1 MVEYLDSG
9 KKRVVVKEGTVN
21 ITDEVFINSKVE
33 DIKLPESLKMIGN
46 KAFLSCKNLKKIDVP
61 FGTEKVGNMAF
72 CGCTSL
78 EYVHLPNSIKE
89 MGVYVFQDCTSVKD
103 FDVPEYLKSS
113 TIYTGGADIIYLE

>member
-1 MVEYLDSG
+1 M
-9 KKRVVVKEGTVN
+9 
-21 ITDEVFINSKVE
+21 
-33 DIKLPESLKMIGN
+33 
-46 KAFLSCKNLKKIDVP
+46 KKIDVP